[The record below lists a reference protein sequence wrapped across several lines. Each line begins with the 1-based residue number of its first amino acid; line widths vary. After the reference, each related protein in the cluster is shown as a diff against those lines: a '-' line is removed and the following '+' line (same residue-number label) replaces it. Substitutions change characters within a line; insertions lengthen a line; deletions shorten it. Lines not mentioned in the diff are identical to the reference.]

1 MNKQDLIDFVSD
13 KTGLTKIDS
22 SKSIDAV
29 FDGIVSGLKADKEAK
44 FIGFGSFGVQA
55 RAARKGRNP
64 RTGVEIEI
72 AASNSVSFKA
82 GKEIREAVNAAV

>member
-1 MNKQDLIDFVSD
+1 MNKHDLIDFVSD

-29 FDGIVSGLKADKEAK
+29 FEGIVSGLKADKEAK

-72 AASNSVSFKA
+72 AASNAVSFKA
-82 GKEIREAVNAAV
+82 GKEFKESVNDAV

>member
-1 MNKQDLIDFVSD
+1 MNKQNLIDFVSE

-22 SKSIDAV
+22 NKSIDAV

-44 FIGFGSFGVQA
+44 FVGFGSFGVQA

-72 AASNSVSFKA
+72 AASNGVSFKA
-82 GKEIREAVNAAV
+82 GKEFRAAINDAV

>member
-22 SKSIDAV
+22 NKSIDAV
-29 FDGIVSGLKADKEAK
+29 FDGIVSGLKTKKEAK
-44 FIGFGSFGVQA
+44 FVGFGSFETRS
-55 RAARKGRNP
+55 RAACKGRNP

-72 AASNSVSFKA
+72 PASNGIKFKA
-82 GKEIREAVNAAV
+82 FKEFKAAINDAS

>member
-22 SKSIDAV
+22 SKSVDAV
-29 FDGIVSGLKADKEAK
+29 FEGIVSGLKGDKEAK
-44 FIGFGSFGVQA
+44 FIGFGSFAVQA

-64 RTGVEIEI
+64 RTGAEIEI
-72 AASNSVSFKA
+72 AASNSVSFKV
-82 GKEIREAVNAAV
+82 GKEIREAINPAV

>member
-1 MNKQDLIDFVSD
+1 MNKHDLIDFVSD

-22 SKSIDAV
+22 NKSIDAV

-44 FIGFGSFGVQA
+44 FVGFGSFGVQA

-72 AASNSVSFKA
+72 AASNAVSFKA
-82 GKEIREAVNAAV
+82 GKEIRAAINDAV

>member
-1 MNKQDLIDFVSD
+1 MNKQHLIDFVSD
-13 KTGLTKIDS
+13 KTGLTKTDS
-22 SKSIDAV
+22 SRSIDAV

-72 AASNSVSFKA
+72 AASNAVSFKA
-82 GKEIREAVNAAV
+82 GKEFKESVNDAV

>member
-72 AASNSVSFKA
+72 AASNAVSFKA
-82 GKEIREAVNAAV
+82 GKEFKESINDVV

>member
-1 MNKQDLIDFVSD
+1 MNKHDLIDFVSD
-13 KTGLTKIDS
+13 KTGLTKTDS

-44 FIGFGSFGVQA
+44 FVGFGSFGVQA

-72 AASNSVSFKA
+72 AASNAVSFKA
-82 GKEIREAVNAAV
+82 GKEFRAAINDAV

>member
-1 MNKQDLIDFVSD
+1 MNRQDLIDFVSD

-22 SKSIDAV
+22 NKSIDAV
-29 FDGIVSGLKADKEAK
+29 FDGIVSGLKVDKEAR
-44 FIGFGSFGVQA
+44 FVGFGSFETRS

-64 RTGVEIEI
+64 RNGLQIEI

-82 GKEIREAVNAAV
+82 GKEIREAVNPAV

>member
-22 SKSIDAV
+22 SKSIDVV
-29 FDGIVSGLKADKEAK
+29 FDGRVSGIKADKAAR
-44 FIGFGSFGVQA
+44 FVGFGSFETRS

-72 AASNSVSFKA
+72 AASNGVSFKA
-82 GKEIREAVNAAV
+82 GKEFRAAINDAV

>member
-22 SKSIDAV
+22 NKSIDAV

-55 RAARKGRNP
+55 SIMVPENWTRN
-64 RTGVEIEI
+64 RV
-72 AASNSVSFKA
+72 
-82 GKEIREAVNAAV
+82 

>member
-22 SKSIDAV
+22 NKSIDAV
-29 FDGIVSGLKADKEAK
+29 FEGIVSGLKADKEAK
-44 FIGFGSFGVQA
+44 FVGFGSFAVQA

-72 AASNSVSFKA
+72 AASNGVSFKA
-82 GKEIREAVNAAV
+82 GKEFRAAINDAI

>member
-1 MNKQDLIDFVSD
+1 MNKQNLIDFVSD

-29 FDGIVSGLKADKEAK
+29 FEGIVSGLKADKEAK

-72 AASNSVSFKA
+72 AASNAVSFKA
-82 GKEIREAVNAAV
+82 GKEFKESVNDSV

>member
-13 KTGLTKIDS
+13 KTGLTKKDS
-22 SKSIDAV
+22 NKSIDAV
-29 FDGIVSGLKADKEAK
+29 FDGIVSGLKGDKEAK
-44 FIGFGSFGVQA
+44 FIGFGSFRVQA

-72 AASNSVSFKA
+72 AASNGVSFKA
-82 GKEIREAVNAAV
+82 GKEFRAAINDAV

>member
-1 MNKQDLIDFVSD
+1 MNKQDLIDSVSD

-72 AASNSVSFKA
+72 AASNGVSFKA
-82 GKEIREAVNAAV
+82 GKEFRAAINDAV

>member
-1 MNKQDLIDFVSD
+1 MNKHDLIDFVSD

-29 FDGIVSGLKADKEAK
+29 FEGIVSGLRADKEAK

-72 AASNSVSFKA
+72 AASNAVSFKA
-82 GKEIREAVNAAV
+82 GKEFKESVNDSV

>member
-1 MNKQDLIDFVSD
+1 MNKQDLIDSVSD

-64 RTGVEIEI
+64 RTEAEIEI
-72 AASNSVSFKA
+72 AASNGVSFKA
-82 GKEIREAVNAAV
+82 GKEFRAAINDAV

>member
-22 SKSIDAV
+22 NKSIDAV

-64 RTGVEIEI
+64 RTGGHIQV
-72 AASNSVSFKA
+72 
-82 GKEIREAVNAAV
+82 

>member
-1 MNKQDLIDFVSD
+1 MNKQNLIDFVSE

-22 SKSIDAV
+22 NKSIDAV

-44 FIGFGSFGVQA
+44 FVGFGSFGVQA

-72 AASNSVSFKA
+72 AASNAVSFKA
-82 GKEIREAVNAAV
+82 GKEFKESINDAV

>member
-1 MNKQDLIDFVSD
+1 MNKRELIDFVSD

-22 SKSIDAV
+22 NKSIDAV

-64 RTGVEIEI
+64 RTGVEIKI

-82 GKEIREAVNAAV
+82 GKEIREAVNPAV

>member
-22 SKSIDAV
+22 NKSIDAV
-29 FDGIVSGLKADKEAK
+29 FDGIVSGLKADKAAR
-44 FIGFGSFGVQA
+44 FVGFGSFETRS

-64 RTGVEIEI
+64 RNGLEIEI

-82 GKEIREAVNAAV
+82 GKEFREAVNAAV